1 MIYFS
6 AIGISF
12 FIIFCLTPQKITIK
26 LRLTKGG
33 KMHWLTRRLKELKKS
48 KRQLALLLNVH
59 PTRMND
65 LEKGDWKFQVSHIK
79 KAAKF
84 LEFEKEAFLD
94 FIAGDISENELWE
107 YKARICVSQED
118 FQLLEAVK
126 NFLKNEKAP
135 QK

>member
-1 MIYFS
+1 
-6 AIGISF
+6 
-12 FIIFCLTPQKITIK
+12 
-26 LRLTKGG
+26 
-33 KMHWLTRRLKELKKS
+33 MHWLTRRLKEIKKS

-65 LEKGDWKFQVSHIK
+65 LEKGDWKFQVGHIK
-79 KAAKF
+79 KTAKF

-94 FIAGDISENELWE
+94 FISGDITEQELWN
-107 YKARICVSQED
+107 YKPRICVSQED
-118 FQLLEAVK
+118 FQLLEAIK